1 PKSVEKASVL
11 HQPDDV
17 GSQRHHT
24 VPIGKLNGVLI
35 ALVARRLKKFRIE
48 STYSCKE
55 LNCHIKNVNTDDLD
69 AYDSDCD
76 DFSSAKAVLMANLFS
91 YGSDVLSEY
100 LQQTQK
106 KIVQDTNSFAQQDAM
121 IIRPDHDIS
130 LMIWLGRPNH
140 DIKGWDLFPKKRGDS
155 ISSSKPFL
163 KDAVIATTSLLH
175 LLESEPPQNVTSTEL
190 IRVLYIIVIRLDIA
204 YAVHVVSQFV
214 SASTGPCRSVRRHS
228 LGNSA
233 KDHTDHRRD
242 FNFRGRESI
251 KNACKQNDPISKENK
266 INISLINYNELNKL
280 AEDFGKR
287 FVPQMQLSVEQAFGL
302 PLSKPKTEQLVVTQ
316 TPIKIKVPKEL
327 PKCSVDKKYFD
338 TQNKELSLDNDQNL
352 GHIICQDVMNIV
364 MHDNSVH
371 ANVLSANHNCL
382 VDGSLEILMVASPVK
397 KAYRTYNKGTCL
409 IIETTYIDFDEL
421 TAMASK
427 QFSSGPGPQLLTPKT
442 ISLRLVSYP
451 PSLTLVVSLVPT
463 VVAPRPTNLIGT
475 PSSTTIDQYVPS
487 LSTSQTP
494 QETQSLEIP
503 PDVKEH
509 FYNIKVVHLDN
520 DPFFGVPILEPNSK
534 ESSSRDVIPTNVHSV
549 NQLPEHLR
557 K

>member
-1 PKSVEKASVL
+1 MLIWILRPKSVEKASVL

-163 KDAVIATTSLLH
+163 KDAV
-175 LLESEPPQNVTSTEL
+175 N
-190 IRVLYIIVIRLDIA
+190 
-204 YAVHVVSQFV
+204 
-214 SASTGPCRSVRRHS
+214 
-228 LGNSA
+228 
-233 KDHTDHRRD
+233 
-242 FNFRGRESI
+242 
-251 KNACKQNDPISKENK
+251 
-266 INISLINYNELNKL
+266 
-280 AEDFGKR
+280 FGKR

-534 ESSSRDVIPTNVHSV
+534 ESSSRDVIPTNDSCIALTAFADADHAGCQDTRKSTSRSFDDDDVLVVLS
-549 NQLPEHLR
+549 LDIRYESLR
-557 K
+557 IRLLGPRVE